1 MRTMS
6 NRPKA
11 LKLAKMLWGWVP
23 HSSQREW
30 LLADAKVKVAACG
43 RRWGKTEAAAID
55 VATAAILKPGCRQM
69 IVSPSYDQSRIII
82 DTVERLFS
90 SHRHLNKMYSIART
104 PYTRMNIGKSLIS
117 ARTAD
122 EDGRN
127 LRGHWADRVI
137 VDEAAYVRD
146 SVINEVIAPMLADKN
161 GELVLIS
168 TPFGRNHFYRSFVR
182 GENGGDGRCIS
193 MSFPSVSNPHISS
206 EYIESQREYITD
218 RQYAVE
224 YEARFIEDANAVFP
238 IIDIQRAMGQ
248 VKPTGGGW
256 VVMGL
261 DWARYADYTAMIA
274 MDECQVIAVD
284 RLNGLPWQVQID
296 RVVQFIRDHNVNA
309 VLADQTSIGD
319 PLNEQLRDR
328 LCEVDLNVRVEGL
341 VFTLQSKRELIDGLA
356 VGFARGLPIIPEH
369 RDLLSELSFF
379 EYEISEHG
387 NVKMGARHGC
397 HDDLVIA
404 MALAWKLSQSTS
416 PISIRTIGHRLSY
429 SEY

>member
-1 MRTMS
+1 VNAREM
-6 NRPKA
+6 N
-11 LKLAKMLWGWVP
+11 LAVAETLWGWVP
-23 HSSQREW
+23 HESQRTW

-55 VATAAILKPGCRQM
+55 VATEAILNPGCRQM

-82 DTVERLFS
+82 DSVERLLS
-90 SHRHLNKMYSIART
+90 SHYLLNRMYSIVRT
-104 PYTRMNIGKSLIS
+104 PYTRINIGNSLIS

-161 GELVLIS
+161 GDLLLIS
-168 TPFGRNHFYRSFVR
+168 TPFGRNHFYRSFMR

-193 MSFPSVSNPHISS
+193 MSFPSVTNPHISR

-248 VKPTGGGW
+248 VRPSGGGW

-274 MDECQVIAVD
+274 IDECQVIAID

-296 RVVQFIRDHNVNA
+296 RVVQFISENNVNA

-328 LCEVDLNVRVEGL
+328 LCDAGLNVRVEGL
-341 VFTLQSKRELIDGLA
+341 VFTSQSKRELIDGLA
-356 VGFARGLPIIPEH
+356 VGFARGLPVIPEH

-387 NVKMGARHGC
+387 NVKMGTRHGC

-404 MALAWKLSQSTS
+404 MALAWKLSQSTT
-416 PISIRTIGHRLSY
+416 PITIRTSGTRISY
-429 SEY
+429 QDY